1 MNAVLIHPSVPT
13 ADART
18 LLAPITVSVIRV
30 SQEMGKLAAVRSF
43 FLDESF
49 IIIIILVVVV
59 VIIIIDQNYH
69 NQSSYHYHHHH
80 QRNHD

>member
-13 ADART
+13 ADAIT
-18 LLAPITVSVIRV
+18 LLPPITVSVIRV

-49 IIIIILVVVV
+49 IP
-59 VIIIIDQNYH
+59 DAR
-69 NQSSYHYHHHH
+69 S
-80 QRNHD
+80 